1 MRTQSL
7 DTNAETEKILI
18 SLLQKESR
26 AEKFSRVR
34 SLSEIAIN
42 LSKRA
47 IKRANKNLNEEQIML
62 LFIEYNYGKDLSEKV
77 KKYLGKNKK

>member
-1 MRTQSL
+1 L

-26 AEKFSRVR
+26 TEKFSQIR
-34 SLSEIAIN
+34 SLSEITIK

-47 IKRANKNLNEEQIML
+47 IKRANKNLNEKQINL
-62 LFIEYNYGKDLSEKV
+62 LFIEYNYGKDLAEKV
-77 KKYLGKNKK
+77 QKYLDRIKK